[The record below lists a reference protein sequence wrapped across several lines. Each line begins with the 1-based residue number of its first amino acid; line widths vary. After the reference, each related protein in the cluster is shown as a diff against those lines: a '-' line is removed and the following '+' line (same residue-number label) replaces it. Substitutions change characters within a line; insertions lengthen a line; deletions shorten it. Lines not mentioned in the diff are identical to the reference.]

1 MFMSWLIALWNR
13 ILFPII
19 LLGAL
24 VLLMV
29 KLVQML
35 WPLVKAS
42 VKAVVWVFPALLTI
56 VLVVDNVWY
65 ILLTPILVLYYILL
79 MKASKWLEDR
89 F

>member
-1 MFMSWLIALWNR
+1 MSWLIALWNR

-42 VKAVVWVFPALLTI
+42 VTAAVWVFPALLTI